1 MDSRNLLVFTVYC
14 IVVVY
19 VFYQAYKSLGNQV
32 VIEFDSRD
40 LNRQLDE
47 QELRD
52 VVDIKFKFKDS
63 YKLDELTKL
72 WIFMKNISQE
82 TTIRVD
88 WDESSIADFDNST
101 ERVIRVTPGTAEIP
115 QKQVITPLLP
125 GQSLDS
131 ELTGE
136 KAFPKS
142 LFKAS
147 KLKNAA
153 DRGKP
158 FRLRLVLTTSHL
170 GNDKDFHS
178 LSCQFI
184 PRKLRWTKALT
195 IALKPKKPK

>member
-19 VFYQAYKSLGNQV
+19 VFYQAYKSLGNQIV
-32 VIEFDSRD
+32 VELDSRD

-52 VVDIKFKFKDS
+52 AVDIKFKFKDS
-63 YKLDELTKL
+63 YRLDELTRL
-72 WIFMKNISQE
+72 MIIMKNISEE

-101 ERVIRVTPGTAEIP
+101 DRVIRLASGTTEIP

-125 GQSLDS
+125 GQSLES

-136 KAFPKS
+136 NAIPGS
-142 LFKAS
+142 LFKPA

-170 GNDKDFHS
+170 GSDQHFHS
-178 LSCQFI
+178 LSCQFF

-195 IALKPKKPK
+195 IAMKPKKPK

>member
-1 MDSRNLLVFTVYC
+1 VDSRNLLVFTVYC

-32 VIEFDSRD
+32 VVELDSRD

-47 QELRD
+47 EELRD
-52 VVDIKFKFKDS
+52 VVDIKFRFRDS
-63 YKLDELTKL
+63 YRLDELTRL
-72 WIFMKNISQE
+72 MLIMKNISEE

-101 ERVIRVTPGTAEIP
+101 DRVIRLAPGTTEIP

-125 GQSLDS
+125 GQSLES

-136 KAFPKS
+136 KAIPGS
-142 LFKAS
+142 LFKPA

-153 DRGKP
+153 DRSKP

-170 GNDKDFHS
+170 GSDQNFHS
-178 LSCQFI
+178 LSCQFF
-184 PRKLRWTKALT
+184 PQKLRWTKALT
-195 IALKPKKPK
+195 IAMKPKKPK